1 MMVSASLRVHTRVGM
16 AGTVY
21 GAGNH
26 GQALARL
33 VSAVNAN
40 TCVGIGSSTQQKDA
54 QMRGQV

>member
-1 MMVSASLRVHTRVGM
+1 MMVSVSLRVHTRVGM

-21 GAGNH
+21 GTGNH
-26 GQALARL
+26 GQTLTRL
-33 VSAVNAN
+33 VSVANTN